1 MLEWVSNRKLLVVFS
16 SVFCHPVVPKIV
28 YPRSPGSG
36 TCILLLVHRVVIQVA
51 KASFLLFKCICGW
64 DKISLSSLSV
74 SLYRLIR
81 ILHLC
86 FVGKQVKDEIQLWI
100 LRFIF
105 GFAIHRVF
113 DLGDNVVHRKL
124 LGNVK
129 IHGERSKSKCYLC
142 FWWPS
147 DSGKAYDV
155 LSLLKEVEIKLSSRL
170 SCTDWNEFCDM
181 LKPVNYCTILYTC
194 LSLGL
199 SQGLLFHIDPVN
211 LSFMW
216 KLYCFLWGNSS
227 YKHILWLHI

>member
-1 MLEWVSNRKLLVVFS
+1 MA
-16 SVFCHPVVPKIV
+16 
-28 YPRSPGSG
+28 G
-36 TCILLLVHRVVIQVA
+36 TR
-51 KASFLLFKCICGW
+51 
-64 DKISLSSLSV
+64 SLSSLSV

-81 ILHLC
+81 TLHLC
-86 FVGKQVKDEIQLWI
+86 LVGKQVKDEIQLWI

-105 GFAIHRVF
+105 DFVIHRVF
-113 DLGDNVVHRKL
+113 DLGDNVVHQKL

-194 LSLGL
+194 LSLGR

-211 LSFMW
+211 LSCEN
-216 KLYCFLWGNSS
+216 YTVS
-227 YKHILWLHI
+227 YEEIVHINISCDYIYRNLCVELKHEENFIY